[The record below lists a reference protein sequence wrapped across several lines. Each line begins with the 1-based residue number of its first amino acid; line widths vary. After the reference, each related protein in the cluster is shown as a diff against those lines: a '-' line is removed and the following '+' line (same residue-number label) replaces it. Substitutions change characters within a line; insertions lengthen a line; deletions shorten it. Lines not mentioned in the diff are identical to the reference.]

1 MRLPPATS
9 QPLRRAR
16 LGIRGYLVLY
26 AAGLGSM
33 LLGGAVVHAVAQPDL
48 VRCSVCRRVGGGRRV
63 YPPVSSRLVRRV
75 AFSLLPSFL
84 RG

>member
-48 VRCSVCRRVGGGRRV
+48 RLPAVEAATGL
-63 YPPVSSRLVRRV
+63 PPGPDGTTAEGAEETRP
-75 AFSLLPSFL
+75 AP
-84 RG
+84 

>member
-1 MRLPPATS
+1 MGPPPAAS

-33 LLGGAVVHAVAQPDL
+33 LLGGSVVHAVAQPDL
-48 VRCSVCRRVGGGRRV
+48 VWFGAWRSFHRRA
-63 YPPVSSRLVRRV
+63 PL
-75 AFSLLPSFL
+75 SLGAL
-84 RG
+84 RPAACLHGLF